1 MISYRYAARTAA
13 GGRVRGSVCAADRDA
28 AIAGLHGRALFVTA
42 VERERPWNVDLRVPA
57 FGAAAPGRA
66 RVAFFRS
73 FSTLIHAGIAM
84 RRALQVTIERT
95 GDARLRASLREV
107 LAEIERGEALSAA
120 LGRRPRSF
128 PPLIVAMIAAGEAGG
143 MLDEVLERVAALLE
157 RDEQLRKSV
166 VAALAYPATV
176 LTASLALVIFLIV
189 RIVPMF
195 ADLFASF
202 HVALPASTLA
212 LLWLGATFGRPAP
225 WIAAAC
231 ALFAGAFAFAR
242 IRRTRAGAIAL
253 DRARLAIPFAGP
265 LLRTTIHARFARML
279 ATLVRS
285 GVELTRAL
293 DVVTPVTGSPLHQA
307 SLAGVALALR
317 EGEALTPPLAAT
329 RLFDPMLVSLVG
341 VGEETGMLDVMLEKA
356 ADYFE
361 SDVAAAI
368 ATLGAA
374 IEPAL
379 IIGLGGI
386 VGVIV
391 YSVYIPLYSLIG
403 SISK

>member
-1 MISYRYAARTAA
+1 
-13 GGRVRGSVCAADRDA
+13 
-28 AIAGLHGRALFVTA
+28 
-42 VERERPWNVDLRVPA
+42 
-57 FGAAAPGRA
+57 
-66 RVAFFRS
+66 
-73 FSTLIHAGIAM
+73 
-84 RRALQVTIERT
+84 
-95 GDARLRASLREV
+95 
-107 LAEIERGEALSAA
+107 
-120 LGRRPRSF
+120 
-128 PPLIVAMIAAGEAGG
+128 